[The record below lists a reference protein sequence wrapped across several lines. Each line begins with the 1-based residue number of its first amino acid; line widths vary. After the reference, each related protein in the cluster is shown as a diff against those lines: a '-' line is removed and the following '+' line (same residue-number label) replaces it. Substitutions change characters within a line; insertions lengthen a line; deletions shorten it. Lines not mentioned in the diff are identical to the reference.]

1 MNILIINL
9 IKQGE
14 RSKVSNLKKDK
25 ALLDSEE
32 SIIKFIISFNCD
44 NFVFIVGFITFLEPI
59 YSVFIMSKC
68 S

>member
-1 MNILIINL
+1 MNL
-9 IKQGE
+9 IKQGD

-25 ALLDSEE
+25 ALFDSVE

-44 NFVFIVGFITFLEPI
+44 NLVFIVGFITFSDPI
-59 YSVFIMSKC
+59 YSFLIISKC